1 MEPSQTRAPVV
12 GGVGGPAP
20 GTLTVTAVRDSRSGT
35 RLAWLD
41 ALRGFAALCVVF
53 DHTTYLVLQP
63 ARSFLY
69 HWLDMGQ
76 YGVFVFFLISGYIIP
91 ASLER
96 KGNVR
101 AFWISRAFRLY
112 PMYAVAIVLAFI
124 GYLNGI
130 GNIAGAQHH
139 PLTAVASW
147 LLMLQNLLSGPN
159 IPNVVWT
166 LAYEMV
172 FYLLLAALFTWR
184 IHRPSGGYALAFA
197 AAAVALGGVL
207 PMSSL
212 YHAARGPSG
221 IRILDITA
229 DALILIGIGI
239 TVSGRGSLSRVGA
252 AIAALTGLVLVSVNQ
267 SYPYPWSG
275 LVILA
280 LMFTGTL
287 VYRAEQ
293 GQVSK
298 STAAAIAGAV
308 LLLTITAGVWHA
320 TPGLL
325 HGTRDLQQWRYQWVS
340 SLVLAAITFA
350 FGLAVR
356 HRKIPVALA
365 WLGLVSY
372 PVYLLHLLVL
382 SAYQS
387 LVPQHGQRIEVQILL
402 AVGILAAILAV
413 SAVAH
418 YWVEIPMQRLSRR
431 AAKKWG

>member
-1 MEPSQTRAPVV
+1 MSAMESEQARALVA
-12 GGVGGPAP
+12 GGAGSSAAG
-20 GTLTVTAVRDSRSGT
+20 TVTTVRDGRSGT

-53 DHTTYLVLQP
+53 DHTSYLVLQP
-63 ARSFLY
+63 VRSFLY

-96 KGNVR
+96 KGSVR

-112 PMYAVAIVLAFI
+112 PMYAVAIVLAVI
-124 GYLNGI
+124 GFLNGI
-130 GNIAGAQHH
+130 GNIAGAQHQ
-139 PLTAVASW
+139 PVTAIASW

-166 LAYEMV
+166 L

-184 IHRPSGGYALAFA
+184 IHRQSGGYALAFA

-207 PMSSL
+207 PMWSL
-212 YHAARGPSG
+212 YRAAHGPSG
-221 IRILDITA
+221 IRILDLTA
-229 DALILIGIGI
+229 DALILIGIGL
-239 TVSGRGSLSRVGA
+239 TVSGRGSLSRIGA
-252 AIAALTGLVLVSVNQ
+252 AIAALTGLVLVTVNQ

-298 STAAAIAGAV
+298 STAVWIAGTV
-308 LLLTITAGVWHA
+308 LLLTITAGVWHGA
-320 TPGLL
+320 RPLL
-325 HGTRDLQQWRYQWVS
+325 HGTSDLQQWRYQWVS

-356 HRKIPVALA
+356 HRKIPVTLA

-387 LVPQHGQRIEVQILL
+387 LVPQHRQPVAMQILL
-402 AVGILAAILAV
+402 AAGILAVVLAV

-418 YWVEIPMQRLSRR
+418 YGVEIPMQRLGRR
-431 AAKKWG
+431 AAKKWR